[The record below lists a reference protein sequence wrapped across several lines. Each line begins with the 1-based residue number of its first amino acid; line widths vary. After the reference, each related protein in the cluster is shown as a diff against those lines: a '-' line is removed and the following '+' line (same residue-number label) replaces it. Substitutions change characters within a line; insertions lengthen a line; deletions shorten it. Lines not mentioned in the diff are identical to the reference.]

1 MWILRVGFRAWAQ
14 GAMVLGPS
22 FFRAPHYDFLIQ
34 LLQKGRFFGFH
45 VGFRVWD
52 PWVKVVILGG
62 SWVVRGGDI
71 SMLVMSTTCIAGL
84 VNPLIDHFWVQGL
97 GFRI

>member
-1 MWILRVGFRAWAQ
+1 
-14 GAMVLGPS
+14 MVLGPS